1 MKVNWNAEKK
11 ETDSLTALIRM
22 KKEIRSLDS
31 QIRKTGNRDAREKL
45 QHRKQILERNFRT
58 VMAVFRR
65 DAALRAAERREAVM
79 EHRSFMR
86 MRSRMSIGL
95 GDGIETAA
103 FRERPF

>member
-1 MKVNWNAEKK
+1 MEA
-11 ETDSLTALIRM
+11 
-22 KKEIRSLDS
+22 

-45 QHRKQILERNFRT
+45 QHRKQTLERNFRT
-58 VMAVFRR
+58 VMAVFQG
-65 DAALRAAERREAVM
+65 DAALRDVERREAAM
-79 EHRSFMR
+79 EYRSLMR